1 VAVVEADSEVA
12 EVAGVEDLEVEDLE
26 VVDVEAV
33 DVEAASEVV
42 DVDSEVG
49 DDLTVMV
56 WCDSHPSL
64 LLHQRE
70 GGAACQSLASGTQNK
85 KVDIASIYLS
95 GFILFY
101 FLQVLNE

>member
-1 VAVVEADSEVA
+1 MVVDVEADSEVA
-12 EVAGVEDLEVEDLE
+12 EEEAAGVEDLE
-26 VVDVEAV
+26 VVDVEA
-33 DVEAASEVV
+33 ASEVAE
-42 DVDSEVG
+42 DADSEVG

-64 LLHQRE
+64 LRRKRE
-70 GGAACQSLASGTQNK
+70 GGSAYQSLARGTQNK

-95 GFILFY
+95 GFVLFY